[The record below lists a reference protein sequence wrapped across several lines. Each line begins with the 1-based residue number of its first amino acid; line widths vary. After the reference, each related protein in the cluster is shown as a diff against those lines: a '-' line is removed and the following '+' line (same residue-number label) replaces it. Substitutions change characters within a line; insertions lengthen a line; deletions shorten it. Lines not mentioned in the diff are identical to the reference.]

1 MRKVLLTITT
11 FVLVFL
17 YSNDVCSQAKL
28 NVLIIGAHPDDCEIG
43 AGGLAALYLKS
54 GHRVKFVSMTDGEKG
69 HHLLSK
75 DELRLV
81 RKKETEQVCK
91 QFGIAYDVLD
101 NLDGELQP
109 TLENRL
115 ELIRQMREW
124 DADVVITHRPNTY
137 HPDHRYTSTLVLDAS
152 FLVRVPH
159 VLPEVPVLKKTPVF
173 LYMSD
178 KFIKPNP
185 FKADFAVDISAVVE
199 DKVDMMHHHK
209 SQFYEWLPWINGL
222 EGDVPNGDLEKRAWL
237 KQNRVPEFT
246 KSSAEID
253 KAIFKVYDERKKSKQ
268 IKYIELYELCEYG
281 RQIKDEEVKMFF
293 PFNN

>member
-1 MRKVLLTITT
+1 MRKVLIAIAT
-11 FVLVFL
+11 FVLVLL
-17 YSNDVCSQAKL
+17 YSNDVYSQAKL

-43 AGGLAALYLKS
+43 AGGLAALYIKN

-69 HHLLSK
+69 HHLLNK
-75 DELRLV
+75 DDLREV
-81 RKKETEQVCK
+81 RKKETEQVSK
-91 QFGIAYDVLD
+91 QFGINYDVLE

-159 VLPEVPVLKKTPVF
+159 VLPEVPVLQKTPVF

-178 KFIKPNP
+178 KFKKPNP
-185 FKADFAVDISAVVE
+185 FQADFAIDISDVVE
-199 DKVDMMHHHK
+199 DKVEMMHQHK
-209 SQFYEWLPWINGL
+209 SQFYEWLPWINGM
-222 EGDVPNGDLEKRAWL
+222 ENDMPKGDIERKAWL
-237 KQNRVPEFT
+237 KKNRVPEFT
-246 KSSAEID
+246 KSSEEID
-253 KAIFKVYDERKKSKQ
+253 KAIFKVYGDRKKSKQ

-281 RQIKDEEVKMFF
+281 RQINVDESKLIF
-293 PFNN
+293 PFTN